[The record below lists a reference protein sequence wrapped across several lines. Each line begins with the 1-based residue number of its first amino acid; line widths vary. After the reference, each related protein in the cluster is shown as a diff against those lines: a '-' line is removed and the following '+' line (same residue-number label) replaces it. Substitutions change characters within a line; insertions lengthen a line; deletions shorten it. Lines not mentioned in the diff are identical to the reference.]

1 MSKINMLFPEA
12 IYTEKLD
19 LDEEYLNQYYD
30 KQSWLTY
37 RGTEKVGVFTEI
49 SKNSQLLKEMPEIKS
64 AILVSL
70 KKYTTNVLKYKNDF
84 KVTTS
89 WFTKTEQ
96 NQFSIM
102 HNHANSMFSAVYY
115 FGNNI
120 NSKIKFEKKSLS
132 MWELTPTEHNE
143 FNCGTDVMSIENGTI
158 IIFPSYLSHQVLEHN
173 DDSIRKSLAINFI
186 PVGEIGTGNGSMSIK

>member
-1 MSKINMLFPEA
+1 MSI
-12 IYTEKLD
+12 
-19 LDEEYLNQYYD
+19 
-30 KQSWLTY
+30 
-37 RGTEKVGVFTEI
+37 FTEI

-64 AILVSL
+64 AMLVSL

-132 MWELTPTEHNE
+132 MWELTPTDHN
-143 FNCGTDVMSIENGTI
+143 
-158 IIFPSYLSHQVLEHN
+158 
-173 DDSIRKSLAINFI
+173 
-186 PVGEIGTGNGSMSIK
+186 